1 MLARAAGGQEP
12 GQSAPTLIT
21 NVAAIRSLSPEV
33 SARQLPVRLQGV
45 ITYFFDERACFL
57 QDQTAG
63 IFVGNG
69 STGPHLS
76 PGDLVA
82 VEGTT
87 DSGEYAPIL
96 RPSKIEIL
104 GHTNLPPARRVSYEE
119 LVTGRE
125 DSQWVEIAGLV
136 RAVYPEFSEPG
147 KGVNLEIAVGSDRFT
162 AFIPGL
168 QASNLDVLVDSEV
181 TVKGVCSTRFNRQH
195 QLFSISFL
203 LPIAD
208 DIMVEKPAPVDV
220 FSQPAQQIGNLM
232 RFTVQPSVYGR
243 RVKVV
248 GTVNMYQSGSALFL
262 QDKGNGLYVQTHQSG
277 ELVPGDRVELI
288 GFPQRGE
295 YTPILED
302 SVWKKI
308 GSGPEPE
315 PVLIRPVFALS
326 GAHDCQLVAI
336 EGRLLDH
343 TFNNDEL
350 VLLLES
356 ENQAFSARLESKDGQ
371 GSSINLENGSLLRV
385 TGVCRIEV
393 GEDWRAG
400 SAWHA
405 KSFIILL
412 RSWGDVKVLQ
422 LPPWWNLKRLLWA
435 LAVLIV
441 GVVISLIWVGT
452 LRRKVG
458 QQTEM
463 IRQQR
468 DVEASLKER
477 YQDLFENAND
487 MVYTHDLKGQLTSI
501 NVAGE
506 SLIGCRREEIQQKN
520 LLDFISEEQRP
531 SALRWLQQIIDGIP
545 LSPVEWD
552 FIPATGGRIR
562 LEISARFIEREGR
575 PAEIEGVARDVTE
588 HRRLEKEILE
598 ISTREQRRIG
608 HDLHDGI
615 CQQLAGICF
624 LSEILFNDLD
634 QTKHP
639 QTEAARKL
647 TGLVNAVNKETRG
660 VARGLFPVRLEENG
674 LVSALKEMT
683 ANTGA
688 FFNTKC
694 EFHHEAPVAINDHTV
709 AQQLYYIA
717 QESVLNAAKHGKAR
731 LIEIFLKDGPDLCTL
746 IVQDNGQ
753 GLPAKPG
760 EPTGMGLRIM
770 NYRARLINATLRV
783 SNRPEGGVEVVC
795 QLARRS
801 LLEGRKEA
809 AAAI

>member
-1 MLARAAGGQEP
+1 MIPA
-12 GQSAPTLIT
+12 LIT
-21 NVAAIRSLSPEV
+21 NVAAIRSLTPEA
-33 SARQLPVRLQGV
+33 SAKQLQVRLKGV

-69 STGPHLS
+69 YVGPHLS

-87 DSGEYAPIL
+87 DSGEYAPIVQ
-96 RPSKIEIL
+96 PSKIEIL

-136 RAVYPEFSEPG
+136 RAAYPEFSEPG

-162 AFIPGL
+162 AFVPGL
-168 QASNLDVLVDSEV
+168 QVSNLDGLVDSEV
-181 TVKGVCSTRFNRQH
+181 KVKGVCSTRFNRQR
-195 QLFSISFL
+195 QLFNIRFL
-203 LPIAD
+203 LPVAE
-208 DIMVEKPAPVDV
+208 DIVVEKPAPVDV
-220 FSQPAQQIGNLM
+220 LSQPAQLIGNLM
-232 RFTVQPSVYGR
+232 RFAVEPSVDGR

-248 GTVNMYQSGSALFL
+248 GTVNIYQPGSALFV
-262 QDKGNGLYVQTHQSG
+262 QDKKNGLYVQTRQSG
-277 ELVPGDRVELI
+277 KLVPGDRVELL
-288 GFPQRGE
+288 GFPKKGE

-302 SVWKKI
+302 AVWRRI

-315 PVLIRPVFALS
+315 PVSIRPDIALS
-326 GAHDCQLVAI
+326 GARDCQLVAI

-343 TFNNDEL
+343 IFHNNDL
-350 VLLLES
+350 VLLLEAD
-356 ENQAFSARLESKDGQ
+356 NRVFPAHLESKDGQ
-371 GSSINLENGSLLRV
+371 GASINLENGSRLRV

-393 GEDWRAG
+393 GDTWRAG
-400 SAWHA
+400 SAWQA
-405 KSFIILL
+405 KSFSILL
-412 RSWGDVKVLQ
+412 RSPADVKVLK
-422 LPPWWNLKRLLWA
+422 LPPWWNLKRLLWV
-435 LAVLIV
+435 LGGLIV
-441 GVVISLIWVGT
+441 GVVTSLIWVGT
-452 LRRKVG
+452 LRRKVR

-463 IRQQR
+463 IRQKR
-468 DVEASLKER
+468 DVEATLRER

-501 NVAGE
+501 NLAGE
-506 SLIGCRREEIQQKN
+506 RLIGCRREEIHLKN

-531 SALRWLQQIIDGIP
+531 AALQWLQQIVHRTP
-545 LSPVEWD
+545 LLPVEWD
-552 FIPATGGRIR
+552 FVPTTGGRIR

-624 LSEILFNDLD
+624 LSEILCDNLS

-639 QTEAARKL
+639 QTEEAKKL

-660 VARGLFPVRLEENG
+660 VARGLFPVQLEENG
-674 LVSALKEMT
+674 LVLALEELAT
-683 ANTGA
+683 NTGA

-694 EFHHEAPVAINDHTV
+694 EFHHEAPVMISDHIV

-717 QESVLNAAKHGKAR
+717 QESILNAAKHGKAQ
-731 LIEIFLKDGPDLCTL
+731 LIEVSLKDGAGRCVLT
-746 IVQDNGQ
+746 VRDNGH
-753 GLPAKPG
+753 GLPAKSG
-760 EPTGMGLRIM
+760 ETTGMGLRIM
-770 NYRARLINATLRV
+770 NYRARLINATLQV
-783 SNRPEGGVEVVC
+783 SNRQEGGVEVVC
-795 QLARRS
+795 QLGRQS
-801 LLEGRKEA
+801 PPEGREE
-809 AAAI
+809 IGP